1 MDAKTKQAVWFRLV
15 RFRSLHPENFPL
27 FPLNTV
33 LFPGGLLPLRVF
45 EARYMDMARQC
56 LREKSMFGVCLI
68 REGAEVGSPAV
79 PESVG
84 CQARIVQCDMRQM
97 GVLELM
103 TQGVDRFRVISTKT
117 NSQGLVLAEVE
128 AIPPEAP
135 APVPDQYAACA
146 KLLTRLI
153 AQHGTTIFAEPHR
166 LDDAA
171 WVGYRLAEIIP
182 FPPAQRQ
189 KLLAMEDSLA
199 RLSILNR
206 IITSG
211 NHSA

>member
-1 MDAKTKQAVWFRLV
+1 MPT
-15 RFRSLHPENFPL
+15 ENFPL

-68 REGAEVGSPAV
+68 REGSEVGQPAV
-79 PESVG
+79 PEPLG
-84 CQARIVQCDMRQM
+84 CQARIVECDMQQM
-97 GVLELM
+97 GVLQLL
-103 TQGVDRFRVISTKT
+103 TQGVERFRVLATTT
-117 NSQGLVLAEVE
+117 NSQGLLLATVE
-128 AIPPEAP
+128 PMPAEAPAAIPP
-135 APVPDQYAACA
+135 QYAACA
-146 KLLTRLI
+146 KLLGRVITE
-153 AQHGTTIFAEPHR
+153 HGAAIFAAPHR
-166 LDDAA
+166 LDDAT
-171 WVGYRLAEIIP
+171 WVGYRLAEIMP
-182 FPPAQRQ
+182 FAPAERH

-206 IITSG
+206 IITAG

>member
-1 MDAKTKQAVWFRLV
+1 MST
-15 RFRSLHPENFPL
+15 ENFPL

-68 REGAEVGSPAV
+68 REGPEVGGPAL
-79 PESVG
+79 PEPLG

-103 TQGVDRFRVISTKT
+103 SLGVERFRVLSTRV
-117 NSQGLVLAEVE
+117 NSQGLLLAQVQPVPAEV
-128 AIPPEAP
+128 
-135 APVPDQYAACA
+135 PVPVPPQYTACA
-146 KLLTRLI
+146 TLLKRVI
-153 AQHGTTIFAEPHR
+153 AEHGAALFAEPHQ
-166 LDDAA
+166 LDNAT

-182 FPPAQRQ
+182 FPPAERQ

-199 RLSILNR
+199 RLSVLNR
-206 IITSG
+206 VVTASNISRNSG
-211 NHSA
+211 DN

>member
-1 MDAKTKQAVWFRLV
+1 MEAARRAFGRAILDPLPA
-15 RFRSLHPENFPL
+15 EDFPL

-68 REGAEVGSPAV
+68 REGAEVGRPAV

-84 CQARIVQCDMRQM
+84 CQARIVQCDMQQM

-103 TQGVDRFRVISTKT
+103 TQGVERFRVVSTRA
-117 NSQGLVLAEVE
+117 NSQGLLLAQVQPIPAEDP
-128 AIPPEAP
+128 APIPP
-135 APVPDQYAACA
+135 QYAACA
-146 KLLTRLI
+146 TLLKRVI
-153 AQHGTTIFAEPHR
+153 AQHGAALFAEPHQ
-166 LDDAA
+166 LDNAS
-171 WVGYRLAEIIP
+171 WVGYRLAEIMP
-182 FPPAQRQ
+182 FPPAEKQ

-206 IITSG
+206 IITAG